1 MAFLGL
7 PRALPGLGSCCSV
20 FMQGCWRNVI
30 PSIGNGSGMGQ
41 NELQPANN
49 EGLTQSGGQDA
60 GGG

>member
-1 MAFLGL
+1 M
-7 PRALPGLGSCCSV
+7 
-20 FMQGCWRNVI
+20 I
-30 PSIGNGSGMGQ
+30 PSAGNGSGMGQ